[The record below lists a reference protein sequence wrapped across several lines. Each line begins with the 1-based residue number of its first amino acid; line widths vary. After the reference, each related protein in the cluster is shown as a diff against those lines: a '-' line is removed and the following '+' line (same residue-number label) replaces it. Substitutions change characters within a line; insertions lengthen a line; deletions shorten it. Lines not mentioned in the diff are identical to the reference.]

1 MPNHAKIAFT
11 DLAIRSLRPGV
22 HFDARTPRFGIRV
35 GKNRRTWIV
44 LQGPRSDKKKLGTYP
59 ELSLAE
65 ARRRALVAIG
75 SPYQPSTA
83 PTFPEALELFLARSH
98 WRPSSYRQISRTLKK
113 YFHWQKPV
121 DKITHND
128 VAAVIDDIKAKS
140 EAAHA
145 LKDIKAFF
153 NWCIPRYV
161 AHSPCEGLK
170 SPHKYVPRERLLTDK
185 EVVRI
190 WRASLKLGVYGELI
204 RLLICTGQRANQ
216 ILQLKKEWISD
227 GLITWPAAVMK
238 QNSSHTIP
246 LGKLAAK
253 QLTWEPRPTAYQG
266 KMKAELDR
274 LSHCSGFVL
283 HDFRRYVASTMA
295 SLGISLPT
303 VERFIGHRSGSFA
316 GIVSVYQRYN
326 WLPEMREAVDR
337 YERRLVGLLHGQ
349 KI

>member
-11 DLAIRSLRPGV
+11 DLAVRSLPEGL

-98 WRPSSYRQISRTLKK
+98 WRPSSRRQITRTLNK

-153 NWCIPRYV
+153 NWCVPRYV

-185 EVVRI
+185 EVARI
-190 WRASLKLGVYGELI
+190 WAASLKLGVYGELI

-227 GLITWPAAVMK
+227 GLVTWPAVVMK

-253 QLTWEPRPTAYQG
+253 QLTWAPRPTAYQV

-274 LSHCSGFVL
+274 FSGCSKFVL

-295 SLGISLPT
+295 SLGVTLPT
-303 VERFIGHRSGSFA
+303 IEYFLSHRSGSFA
-316 GIVSVYQRYN
+316 GVVGIYQLHN
-326 WLPEMREAVDR
+326 WLPEMKKAIAL
-337 YERRLVGLLHGQ
+337 YERHLAELL
-349 KI
+349 K